1 MIKQIVSALLLLGV
15 FSHPVLAND
24 KPYEVFGKYKV
35 YFSVFNSSFISPDI
49 AQAYNLV
56 RGKDRALINIAVVE
70 MKAEGDTHGLRAV
83 VNGHSA
89 NLLQQQ
95 KTLDFSEIS
104 EQNAVYYLASTR
116 FTNEEILNFEIAVTP
131 DPNKAPLVLKFSKK
145 LYVDK

>member
-1 MIKQIVSALLLLGV
+1 MIKHIFSTLLLLSV
-15 FSHPVLAND
+15 FANNTLASD
-24 KPYEVFGKYKV
+24 KAYEVFGKYKV
-35 YFSVFNSSFISPDI
+35 YFSVFNSSFISPEI
-49 AQAYNLV
+49 AQSYELV

-70 MKAEGDTHGLRAV
+70 MKTESDSYGLRAV

-95 KTLDFSEIS
+95 RELDFTEIS
-104 EQNAVYYLASTR
+104 EQGAVYYIASTR
-116 FTNEEILNFEIAVTP
+116 FTNEEILHFEVSVKP